1 MKNAFCVDKR
11 VISGARFLRLSATAQ
26 SLYFHLNADADDD
39 GIVEAFA
46 TLNKVRANEQDL
58 VQLVQSGFLIVL
70 NKNELIAY
78 ITDWVRH
85 NRNIDIR
92 WHKQSEYL
100 DLLADVCPS
109 AKVYVAILRNN
120 KKIKMLTT
128 AKEAILINNTNKK
141 MMPTHEN
148 LMSSREILVLKR
160 KEDNNYNKL
169 LSSFQ
174 SNNIYTCPVCQGK
187 GTVDNLICPTCEGA
201 GEITYN
207 IKERSI

>member
-1 MKNAFCVDKR
+1 M
-11 VISGARFLRLSATAQ
+11 
-26 SLYFHLNADADDD
+26 
-39 GIVEAFA
+39 
-46 TLNKVRANEQDL
+46 
-58 VQLVQSGFLIVL
+58 
-70 NKNELIAY
+70 
-78 ITDWVRH
+78 RH